1 MQPGINYIGISTAFF
16 CHDGEGNFLFHK
28 RSQNCRDE
36 HNTWDC
42 GGGQLEF
49 GETVEEGLLRELKEE
64 YGCEGIIE
72 KQLPTN
78 SFFGKTNGKKRHWLI
93 IPFIVRIQKGEEKIG
108 EPQNVDEIGWF
119 SLNNLPTPMHPG
131 VKEDMEKYWNI
142 LKKHIENT

>member
-1 MQPGINYIGISTAFF
+1 MLLF
-16 CHDGEGNFLFHK
+16 C
-28 RSQNCRDE
+28 
-36 HNTWDC
+36 
-42 GGGQLEF
+42 
-49 GETVEEGLLRELKEE
+49 GL
-64 YGCEGIIE
+64 
-72 KQLPTN
+72 N
-78 SFFGKTNGKKRHWLI
+78 LI